1 MLVIMA
7 SSWWLAGSYTARLDA
22 QGRLPIPRQFRRQIT
37 ELSSGEVYL
46 EERARYFVV
55 RSMAGYARELRSLAD
70 LDDES
75 EQARQVRRELGMRL
89 QMLSLDTQ
97 GRMKLP
103 DELIRLDW
111 MQGDLLIVGTGP
123 DFEIRPAV

>member
-1 MLVIMA
+1 
-7 SSWWLAGSYTARLDA
+7 
-22 QGRLPIPRQFRRQIT
+22 
-37 ELSSGEVYL
+37 
-46 EERARYFVV
+46 
-55 RSMAGYARELRSLAD
+55 MAGYARELRSLAD